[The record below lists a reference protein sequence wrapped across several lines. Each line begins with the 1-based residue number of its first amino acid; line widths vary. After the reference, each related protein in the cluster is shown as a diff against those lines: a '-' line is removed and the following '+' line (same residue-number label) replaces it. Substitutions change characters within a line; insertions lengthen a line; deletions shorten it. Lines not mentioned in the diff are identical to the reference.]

1 MYKSLMIRRILLALI
16 FVAPLMFPGVALA
29 DACDARARAELARHT
44 GAELLSVKSVKD
56 AQGKLVCKVR
66 IKLAS
71 KDGKPGRV
79 LMRTLRP

>member
-16 FVAPLMFPGVALA
+16 FVAPLMFPGVA